1 MEYVAGWLHLDQ
13 TVTWTALVFIST
25 LLGLAVLERWWH
37 LGKLARLGYTGPPRH
52 FLFGNIKE
60 LGQLNGDHKNGW
72 RRLIDKYGSQ
82 VGNLEGKSLALYTGG
97 IPIVVVTNPE
107 VIKYV
112 GIRNFDNFTN
122 RLFSGLDR
130 DKSLVSLHDDRWRFI
145 RHTLTP
151 TFSPA
156 KMKLMSET
164 INGVISVTL
173 DIIEDHIK
181 EKKTLD
187 VYRLFHGLTLEV
199 IGKCALAINI
209 DSQKNP
215 DHPLLADCR
224 EAFSNFK
231 SNSLGRSFAS
241 MFPSFAIYVRR
252 ILGIR
257 FSSIIPEDNTLLIRY
272 IRKVIKDRK
281 ANKGPKTV
289 DALQLMLEAAEIIS
303 SEESKDSSATDLNS
317 DVTNGNLK
325 EGTVLQNGSVSAAK
339 EDQMTEDEVVQNA
352 TIFLLAGYETT
363 SIMLSFTCYLLA
375 KNQDVQQRLYEEIQ
389 QRLPREEDVS
399 YDSVMQMEYLD
410 MVVNESLRFYPPV
423 ADSVIREVKE
433 DCEFEG
439 MKFPAD
445 SWIIFP
451 ISYMHFD
458 ETLWPDPQTF
468 NPERFHPDRKKDIHV
483 SSFLPFG
490 IGPRKCIGMRFA
502 LMEGKMA
509 LVRLLQRYKL
519 KTCSLT
525 EEDIK
530 TMPGKISLTPQ
541 KLRIYLECVHR

>member
-1 MEYVAGWLHLDQ
+1 MVEGWLHLDQ
-13 TVTWTALVFIST
+13 AVTWTAVVFVIT
-25 LLGLAVLERWWH
+25 VFGLAILQRWWH
-37 LGKLARLGYTGPPRH
+37 MGKLARLGYTGPPRH
-52 FLFGNIKE
+52 LIFGNLKE
-60 LGQLNGDHKNGW
+60 LGELNGNHRNAW
-72 RRLIDKYGSQ
+72 RKLIDKYGSQ

-107 VIKYV
+107 VIKYI
-112 GIRNFDNFTN
+112 GIKNIDNFTN

-130 DKSLVSLHDDRWRFI
+130 DKSLLSIRDDRWRFI

-164 INGVISVTL
+164 INGVISVTM
-173 DIIEDHIK
+173 DIIEEHIK
-181 EKKTLD
+181 EKKSLNI
-187 VYRLFHGLTLEV
+187 YRLFHGLTLEV

-209 DSQKNP
+209 DSQRNP
-215 DHPLLADCR
+215 DHPLLADCI

-241 MFPSFAIYVRR
+241 IFPSFAIYVRR

-257 FSSIIPEDNTLLIRY
+257 FSSIVPEDDTMLIQY
-272 IRKVIKDRK
+272 VRKVIKDRK
-281 ANKGPKTV
+281 ANKGSKTV
-289 DALQLMLEAAEIIS
+289 DALQLMLEAAEIIA
-303 SEESKDSSATDLNS
+303 SEEIKDGPATDLNS
-317 DVTNGNLK
+317 EVQNGKLK
-325 EGTVLQNGSVSAAK
+325 EEKVLQNGYVSTAK
-339 EDQMTEDEVVQNA
+339 ENKMTEDEVVQNA
-352 TIFLLAGYETT
+352 TVFLLAGYETT
-363 SIMLSFTCYLLA
+363 STMLSFTCYLLA

-389 QRLPREEDVS
+389 QHLQSEEEVS

-423 ADSVIREVKE
+423 ADSIIREVKE

-445 SWIIFP
+445 AWIIFP
-451 ISYMHFD
+451 ISYMHFN
-458 ETLWPDPQTF
+458 EKLWPDPQTF
-468 NPERFHPDRKKDIHV
+468 DPERFHPDRKKNIHV

-490 IGPRKCIGMRFA
+490 IGPRKCIGLRFA

-530 TMPGKISLTPQ
+530 TMPGKITLTPQ
-541 KLRIYLECVHR
+541 KLSIYLECVHR

>member
-1 MEYVAGWLHLDQ
+1 MEYLAGWLHLDQ
-13 TVTWTALVFIST
+13 AVTWTAVVFVIT
-25 LLGLAVLERWWH
+25 VFGLAILQRWWH
-37 LGKLARLGYTGPPRH
+37 MGKLARLGYTGPPRH
-52 FLFGNIKE
+52 LIFGNLKE
-60 LGQLNGDHKNGW
+60 LGELNGNHRNAW
-72 RRLIDKYGSQ
+72 RKLIDKYGSQ

-107 VIKYV
+107 VIKYI
-112 GIRNFDNFTN
+112 GIKNIDNFTN

-130 DKSLVSLHDDRWRFI
+130 DKSLLSIRDDRWRFI

-164 INGVISVTL
+164 INGVISVTM
-173 DIIEDHIK
+173 DIIEEHIK
-181 EKKTLD
+181 EKKSLNI
-187 VYRLFHGLTLEV
+187 YRLFHGLTLEV

-209 DSQKNP
+209 DSQRNP
-215 DHPLLADCR
+215 DHPLLADCI

-241 MFPSFAIYVRR
+241 IFPSFAIYVRR

-257 FSSIIPEDNTLLIRY
+257 FSSIVPEDDTMLIQY
-272 IRKVIKDRK
+272 VRKVIKDRK
-281 ANKGPKTV
+281 ANK
-289 DALQLMLEAAEIIS
+289 
-303 SEESKDSSATDLNS
+303 EE
-317 DVTNGNLK
+317 
-325 EGTVLQNGSVSAAK
+325 
-339 EDQMTEDEVVQNA
+339 
-352 TIFLLAGYETT
+352 
-363 SIMLSFTCYLLA
+363 
-375 KNQDVQQRLYEEIQ
+375 
-389 QRLPREEDVS
+389 VS

-423 ADSVIREVKE
+423 ADSIIREVKE

-445 SWIIFP
+445 AWIIFP
-451 ISYMHFD
+451 ISYMHFN
-458 ETLWPDPQTF
+458 EKLWPDPQTF
-468 NPERFHPDRKKDIHV
+468 DPERFHPDRKKNIHV

-490 IGPRKCIGMRFA
+490 IGPRKCIGLRFA

-530 TMPGKISLTPQ
+530 TMPGKITLTPQ
-541 KLRIYLECVHR
+541 KLSIYLECVHR